1 MADSAES
8 PAAAA
13 TAAAP
18 GPDGGEGAAKKPTAK
33 ELRMQKKAEEVRG
46 AFFFALAQCATA
58 RALRHSGRR
67 AHIGWGFA

>member
-46 AFFFALAQCATA
+46 GPFFRTCSMRNSTCAPA
-58 RALRHSGRR
+58 
-67 AHIGWGFA
+67 

>member
-13 TAAAP
+13 PAAAP

-46 AFFFALAQCATA
+46 AFFSHLLNAQEHVRSCIVAVA
-58 RALRHSGRR
+58 RT
-67 AHIGWGFA
+67 